1 MTERTGVF
9 KVNLA
14 GLYHGKHKMLHRHN
28 AGPAFLMEGINNK
41 HIMFNINAQTAED

>member
-9 KVNLA
+9 NVNLA

-28 AGPAFLMEGINNK
+28 AGPGINNK